1 MIDSDENTLS
11 IRRFLLETHRYPVSG
26 ATTSAEAVQLAEEC
40 APEVI
45 VAAWPFAAADLGRL
59 LNQLHEI
66 LPGVPSILICE
77 YVSDRP
83 EGVVADAVMLKGECS
98 SAEILDRVKVLSAR
112 KRGPKKTVATV
123 NRMMI
128 LAERRIA

>member
-1 MIDSDENTLS
+1 MRLKRRVLLIDSDENTLS
-11 IRRFLLETHRYPVSG
+11 IRRFLLDTHRYPVSG

-45 VAAWPFAAADLGRL
+45 VAAWPFAAGDLGRL

-77 YVSDRP
+77 KLSDRP
-83 EGVVADAVMLKGECS
+83 EGVVADAVMLKG
-98 SAEILDRVKVLSAR
+98 K
-112 KRGPKKTVATV
+112 
-123 NRMMI
+123 
-128 LAERRIA
+128 